1 MSGWQAL
8 TASASKVP
16 WSAWPKVPFLPSEK
30 FVTLVLHMLFPL
42 PSMSLSLPT
51 TIQVIFWDLFID
63 SLSLTVR
70 LSKRPWSPTS
80 SLPVF
85 LKLGATVREQYSLPP
100 VLAPGNTSWVVIFS
114 CFASSTVEGSRDGTF
129 QLLSLGHPLGAAL
142 SGHQGSLVSW
152 SAVLFYFGFFFSFCL
167 SSGKDQLAQWPPLLR
182 ITQTSVLLW
191 LLSLICSS

>member
-1 MSGWQAL
+1 
-8 TASASKVP
+8 
-16 WSAWPKVPFLPSEK
+16 
-30 FVTLVLHMLFPL
+30 MLFPL

-152 SAVLFYFGFFFSFCL
+152 SAVLFYFVFFFSFCL

>member
-1 MSGWQAL
+1 
-8 TASASKVP
+8 
-16 WSAWPKVPFLPSEK
+16 
-30 FVTLVLHMLFPL
+30 MLFPL

-152 SAVLFYFGFFFSFCL
+152 SAVLFYFVFFFFSFCL